1 MQSLSKE
8 DYTWLIKYILC
19 LFSHSSHRTMDLPS
33 LSCSLV
39 FICGNNI
46 FAKRKDDGGKT
57 VKVCKGPRAL
67 SGPGESVGW
76 DRRAWRGW
84 QGRIMANL
92 QKRMRLIPVK

>member
-1 MQSLSKE
+1 MQSHSKE
-8 DYTWLIKYILC
+8 DYTWLIKYILS

-46 FAKRKDDGGKT
+46 IAKRKGDGGKTET

-84 QGRIMANL
+84 
-92 QKRMRLIPVK
+92 